1 MFVILAATVRRSQ
14 GPSSEHDARLNT
26 MPWGA
31 GLRLRH
37 PHLHYLVDVGNMWA
51 FATET
56 LDCNFIDFRSGVHM
70 IIACVPAIYAL
81 Y

>member
-1 MFVILAATVRRSQ
+1 
-14 GPSSEHDARLNT
+14 
-26 MPWGA
+26 MPWDA

-56 LDCNFIDFRSGVHM
+56 LDCSFIGFRSGVHM
-70 IIACVPAIYAL
+70 IIACVPVIYAL
-81 Y
+81 S